1 MYLVLV
7 LLLYVTRIGESP
19 TGTKITDMSLLCTQ
33 TIFVVDM
40 AIILIDVYECRLL
53 PYHVVAEY
61 DLEELE
67 VLPSESRSGATTL
80 LISRAQSWNDTLK
93 ARTAEY
99 TGALDKHIN
108 TYNSIMKRRADG
120 EMRGEERLLVEK
132 YLLVDERQKLA
143 DARAKVCTAP
153 ESEV

>member
-1 MYLVLV
+1 M
-7 LLLYVTRIGESP
+7 
-19 TGTKITDMSLLCTQ
+19 
-33 TIFVVDM
+33 
-40 AIILIDVYECRLL
+40 ILINASECRLL

-67 VLPSESRSGATTL
+67 VSPSESRSGSTTL

-93 ARTAEY
+93 AKTAEY
-99 TGALDKHIN
+99 MGALDKHIN
-108 TYNSIMKRRADG
+108 TYNNILKRRADG

-143 DARAKVCTAP
+143 DARAKVCTTL
-153 ESEV
+153 EVRIVSNV